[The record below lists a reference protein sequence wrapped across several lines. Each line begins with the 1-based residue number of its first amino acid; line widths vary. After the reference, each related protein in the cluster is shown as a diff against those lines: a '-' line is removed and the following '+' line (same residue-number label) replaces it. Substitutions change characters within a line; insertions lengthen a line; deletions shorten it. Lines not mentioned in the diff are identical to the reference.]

1 MNRFE
6 FDICVPAAHPAL
18 PGHFPGQPIVPGV
31 LLIDH
36 VLAKI
41 LQLEGLELI
50 RLKHVKFSS
59 VLLPEERAQVVC
71 EVDGEQATF
80 LVSSTQQST
89 NKIVASGKMLMRMK
103 SNESLDS

>member
-6 FDICVPAAHPAL
+6 FDICVPAAHPAM

-36 VLAKI
+36 VLAEM
-41 LQLEGLELI
+41 LRLEGLVLI

-59 VLLPEERAQVVC
+59 VLLPDERAHVVC
-71 EVDGEQATF
+71 DVDGEQATF
-80 LVSSTQQST
+80 LVSSTQQCT
-89 NKIVASGKMLMRMK
+89 NKIFASGKMLMRIK
-103 SNESLDS
+103 SNEALDS